1 MSELELFLKR
11 KEFLVCIDSDG
22 CAMDTMDCKHFRC
35 FGPCAVEEWKLEPWK
50 KEVLDYWNQVN
61 LYTMTR
67 GANRFLALSMVL
79 EWVHDN
85 CGEIE
90 GVKVFSEWAKEAREL
105 SNTSVKSQYEKTGEK
120 IFYKALCWSQ
130 AVNLSILDLPE
141 ELKKPFD
148 GVKEGVEMLHGQADV
163 AIVSSANREAVV
175 EEWER
180 FSLMGWVDL
189 CLTQTEGSKAWCIG
203 EMVKKG
209 YTPSHVLMI
218 GDAPGDERAAAQNGV
233 LFYPILVKQEAKSWR
248 RLVQEAL
255 PRFLEGSY
263 EGAYEAKLKQE
274 FLENLS

>member
-85 CGEIE
+85 CGE
-90 GVKVFSEWAKEAREL
+90 
-105 SNTSVKSQYEKTGEK
+105 KTGEK

-180 FSLMGWVDL
+180 FSLMDWVDL

-203 EMVKKG
+203 KMVKKG

-248 RLVQEAL
+248 RLVQEAF